1 MSLAIRLSGEPA
13 KRGLLKRAP
22 RPDQLFEEIERWI
35 LGEHADM
42 ASSHTRRLPGESG
55 DDASG
60 HEISVRLHPAA
71 ESLVLSVDGSGWV
84 TVSAETSAVGPG
96 YHTFLGRMLERMGDS
111 LGITWT
117 AGPDSPSDRA
127 SVERAH
133 LAWLGRVLSR
143 AREALAAGATGLHL
157 GTPRGTRF
165 TFRGAIATPLGPR
178 DEAWLDAAL
187 SNARLAI
194 DVRPWW
200 TDAMDARY
208 LLDRALCVIWLHV
221 RWRPP
226 ATVEEMRDVDEVLRL
241 LRRAYPLDPA
251 LPYPWREWQ
260 RLIELRGAGSDAMAR
275 QVAEHVATL
284 PGAPLIGYRHEPV
297 TIIHE
302 GWALTVPGSFAER
315 RSAEEWWGGE
325 GGRTVTLAGVD
336 TGAGGAPMR
345 PDAFLARVAADLG
358 PDALHHRDGEL
369 QGRARL
375 STDASSG
382 IEIGVLDGY
391 SAVTGHGAAIR
402 ITFDDADDWDWAVG
416 SWRAL
421 RRA

>member
-1 MSLAIRLSGEPA
+1 MSLAIRVSGEVP

-22 RPDQLFEEIERWI
+22 RPEQLFADIERWV
-35 LGEHADM
+35 LAEHADLLQ
-42 ASSHTRRLPGESG
+42 SSARRTP
-55 DDASG
+55 DDAND
-60 HEISVRLHPAA
+60 EAPTYELSVRLHPAA
-71 ESLVLSVDGSGWV
+71 EPVIVSVDAAGTV

-96 YHTFLGRMLERMGDS
+96 YHTFLGRMLERMGDT
-111 LGITWT
+111 LDIAWA
-117 AGPDSPSDRA
+117 AGADSPSDRA
-127 SVERAH
+127 TVERAH
-133 LAWLGRVLSR
+133 LAWLGRVLTR
-143 AREALAAGATGLHL
+143 AREALAAGGSGLHL

-165 TFRGAIATPLGPR
+165 TFRGGIATPLGPR

-187 SNARLAI
+187 SNARLAT

-208 LLDRALCVIWLHV
+208 LLDRALCLIWMHV

-226 ATVEEMRDVDEVLRL
+226 ATAEETRDVDEVLRL

-251 LPYPWREWQ
+251 LPYPWREWHQ
-260 RLIELRGAGSDAMAR
+260 LIRLRGGASDTMAR
-275 QVAEHVATL
+275 QVAERAATL
-284 PGAPLIGYRHEPV
+284 PEAPLIGYRHEPV
-297 TIIHE
+297 TIVHE

-315 RSAEEWWGGE
+315 RTAEEWWGGE
-325 GGRTVTLAGVD
+325 GGRTVTIAAVD
-336 TGAGGAPMR
+336 TGTGGAPMR

-358 PDALHHRDGEL
+358 PEPLHHREGEI

-402 ITFDDADDWDWAVG
+402 ITFDDPDDWEWAVG